1 MNTYQVILF
10 CLKKVNALSVVKIII
25 SFQKTPALTFSVK
38 QKHIQSDLFNKTP
51 LSPQNWNLGST
62 LLNNKLQKMQK
73 KNLPHPPFLLGIY
86 IQIYLYKSLIN
97 NLDIAWLGKHC
108 GFFMMDYFWANVN
121 LTLTPGTVHYN
132 ILLFCFVFIKYIYK
146 KKWKS

>member
-1 MNTYQVILF
+1 M
-10 CLKKVNALSVVKIII
+10 NALSVVKIII

-97 NLDIAWLGKHC
+97 NLDIA
-108 GFFMMDYFWANVN
+108 
-121 LTLTPGTVHYN
+121 
-132 ILLFCFVFIKYIYK
+132 
-146 KKWKS
+146 